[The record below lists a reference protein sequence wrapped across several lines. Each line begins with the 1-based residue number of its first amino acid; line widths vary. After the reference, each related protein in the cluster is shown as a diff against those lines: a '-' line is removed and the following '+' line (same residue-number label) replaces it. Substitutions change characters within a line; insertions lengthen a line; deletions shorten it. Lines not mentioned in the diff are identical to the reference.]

1 MAAETPAAAGRA
13 PAPDRTA
20 ALYFSG
26 MGNTK
31 YAVNRLAQSLGVK
44 DENILS
50 IEDNEGRVRE
60 RLVHADTVLV
70 AHPNYMCL
78 MPKIMS
84 DYLAQHGTWLANKD
98 LITLV
103 TYANFFFDADL
114 QVARL
119 LRKQGIPFRAQS
131 NISIQM
137 PMVVCDM
144 KLMQPTDTDTQRTLK
159 EKADSRLDEF
169 AQIILAGDAVH
180 DGQESD
186 RLKAF
191 LRQRM
196 FYQGRIQ
203 RDFAKL
209 NISKA
214 CTRCGACVRA
224 CPKQNLE
231 IREDEIRQLG
241 RCTQCYRCANLC
253 PRQAITLWGKRVQW
267 QYKGI

>member
-1 MAAETPAAAGRA
+1 MTAETPAAAGRT
-13 PAPDRTA
+13 PSPDTTA

-26 MGNTK
+26 IGNTR
-31 YAVNRLAQSLGVK
+31 YAVNRLARGLGVK

-50 IEDNEGRVRE
+50 IEDDEDRVQE
-60 RLVHADTVLV
+60 TLAHADTAIV

-98 LITLV
+98 IITLV

-119 LRKQGIPFRAQS
+119 LRKQGISFRAQS

-137 PMVVCDM
+137 PMIVCDM
-144 KLMQPTDTDTQRTLK
+144 KLMKSTDTDIQSTLK
-159 EKADSRLDEF
+159 AKADRKLDEC
-169 AQIILAGDAVH
+169 AQIILAGGTVH

-203 RDFAKL
+203 KDFARL
-209 NISKA
+209 RISDA

-224 CPKQNLE
+224 CPKQNLT
-231 IREDEIRQLG
+231 IREDRVVQSG
-241 RCTQCYRCANLC
+241 HCTQCYRCANLC
-253 PRQAITLWGKRVQW
+253 PRQAITLWGKKIQW